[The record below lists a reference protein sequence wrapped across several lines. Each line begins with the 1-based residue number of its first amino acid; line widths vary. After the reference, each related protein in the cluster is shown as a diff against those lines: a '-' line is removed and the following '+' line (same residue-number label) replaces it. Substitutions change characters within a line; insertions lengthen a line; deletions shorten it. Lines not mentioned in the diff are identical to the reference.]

1 MENVLNITQDE
12 MNTVIDNEPQMPS
25 SKIKL
30 RSMSLANSKKHIKNV
45 PHFSRK
51 QLKDNDKEI
60 VKEKEDS
67 IVSFSTATKVE
78 GNEEKSSV
86 LTSVQNK
93 IIPFPSMKLEMVSGS
108 AKPINVKEDKE
119 KNIQNHATALVMEAI
134 EKEKTQEQSTIVSE
148 HPDTTANETVVNH
161 DNIVSENVSDTNNS
175 LPSTDSNVSVEE
187 KTIVNI
193 DDYIAKLGNE
203 TESIKNIKEQARL
216 AQEEADASDLNLNK
230 ISVEASELEKQEAE
244 AKKRDLELDKLL
256 VAAYESQS
264 NTLVNARKD
273 YEDTI
278 KSANIRRQENENK
291 ILQFQ
296 AKMDSSRSNI
306 TNFNESIARKQAILD
321 ALQNTNASGNVAVS
335 EISNE
340 EEKVKKIA

>member
-30 RSMSLANSKKHIKNV
+30 RSMSLANSKKHIKNI
-45 PHFSRK
+45 PHFSRN
-51 QLKDNDKEI
+51 QLKDNDREI
-60 VKEKEDS
+60 EKEKEDS
-67 IVSFSTATKVE
+67 DVSFPAAEKVE

-86 LTSVQNK
+86 LVSVQNK

-119 KNIQNHATALVMEAI
+119 KNIQNHTTTLVIEAM
-134 EKEKTQEQSTIVSE
+134 EKEKAQGQPTIVSE
-148 HPDTTANETVVNH
+148 HSDTT
-161 DNIVSENVSDTNNS
+161 VSDTNNG

-187 KTIVNI
+187 KYGVNI
-193 DDYIAKLGNE
+193 DDYIAKLDNE
-203 TESIKNIKEQARL
+203 TEAIKNIKEQARL
-216 AQEEADASDLNLNK
+216 AQEQADASDLNLNK

-306 TNFNESIARKQAILD
+306 SNFNESIARKQAILN
-321 ALQNTNASGNVAVS
+321 ALQNTNVSGNGAVS

-340 EEKVKKIA
+340 EAKVKKIA

>member
-12 MNTVIDNEPQMPS
+12 INTVIDNEPQMPS

-30 RSMSLANSKKHIKNV
+30 RSISLANSKKHSKNI
-45 PHFSRK
+45 PYFSRK
-51 QLKDNDKEI
+51 QLKDKDKKI

-67 IVSFSTATKVE
+67 VVSFPTAAKVE

-86 LTSVQNK
+86 LASVQNK
-93 IIPFPSMKLEMVSGS
+93 IIPFPSMNLEMVLGS

-119 KNIQNHATALVMEAI
+119 KNIQNHTTALVMEAI
-134 EKEKTQEQSTIVSE
+134 EKVQEQPTIVSE
-148 HPDTTANETVVNH
+148 HSDTDVNETVVNH

-187 KTIVNI
+187 KTNVNI

-216 AQEEADASDLNLNK
+216 AQEEADASDLNLNR

-256 VAAYESQS
+256 VAAYKSQS

-321 ALQNTNASGNVAVS
+321 ALQNTNTSGNAAVS